1 MLIVTNLTVLIL
13 LLLFLHLEKKIIF
26 GVLASLY
33 VSIINITKTHESDLG
48 DYVFYYLRAKELNLF
63 EYIAENFIWY
73 SFEPFYLFVSYFLS
87 RVGFPV
93 ELFLFGISFLIYF
106 FLIKAAL
113 KFQLKHKNAFY
124 FSVILLVFS
133 PVFFSL
139 SLHLIRQLLAYS
151 ICFYL
156 MSTKTKKIYFLIP
169 ALIHISA
176 VIIPAAIFLH
186 DKLGSLKKLKNIIII
201 IAFLLVFTAI
211 ASLIS
216 SNITQSSSNFFL
228 QIVSKIFGEHTHELE
243 TLNFLQILLIVF
255 SNILVFFRSSNHKDL
270 FKINSIVVLLTL
282 IMVFNYN
289 QTELLV
295 RLFVVFYYLLTFQL
309 ISLINVKRNIVAP
322 ALIISFIV
330 FRLSLEY
337 STWEYNTQLL

>member
-1 MLIVTNLTVLIL
+1 
-13 LLLFLHLEKKIIF
+13 
-26 GVLASLY
+26 
-33 VSIINITKTHESDLG
+33 
-48 DYVFYYLRAKELNLF
+48 
-63 EYIAENFIWY
+63 
-73 SFEPFYLFVSYFLS
+73 
-87 RVGFPV
+87 
-93 ELFLFGISFLIYF
+93 
-106 FLIKAAL
+106 
-113 KFQLKHKNAFY
+113 
-124 FSVILLVFS
+124 
-133 PVFFSL
+133 
-139 SLHLIRQLLAYS
+139 
-151 ICFYL
+151 

-243 TLNFLQILLIVF
+243 TLNFLQILLIVL

-270 FKINSIVVLLTL
+270 LKINSIVVLLTL